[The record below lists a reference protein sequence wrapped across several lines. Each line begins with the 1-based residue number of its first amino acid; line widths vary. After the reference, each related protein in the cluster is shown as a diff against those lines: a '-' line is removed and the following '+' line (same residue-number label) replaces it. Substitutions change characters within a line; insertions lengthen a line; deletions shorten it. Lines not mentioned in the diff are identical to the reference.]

1 MNRHERAALA
11 RGAVAVT
18 LGFVPFAALGYWV
31 SWWLAGGLFAA
42 GVVSAGWWFIRSTP
56 AQMRPW

>member
-1 MNRHERAALA
+1 VNRHERAALA

-42 GVVSAGWWFIRSTP
+42 GVVGAGWWVLRSGL
-56 AQMRPW
+56 WG